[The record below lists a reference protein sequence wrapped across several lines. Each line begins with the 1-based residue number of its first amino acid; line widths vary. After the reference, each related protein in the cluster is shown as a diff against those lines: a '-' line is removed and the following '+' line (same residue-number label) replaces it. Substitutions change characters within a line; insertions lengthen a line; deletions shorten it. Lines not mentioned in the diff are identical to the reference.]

1 MKTITLALTVLVS
14 LFFANSQNTN
24 AQNYKINTEESK
36 INWVGYK
43 LGGQHAGD
51 LMLSSGT
58 LKSNDKGISGKF
70 IIDMTTINCTDLEGE
85 KKGNLEDHLAADDFF
100 DVENHS
106 KAKFKLNK
114 VSIVRPVEGSDV
126 THKVSGELSIK
137 DITHTVHFPA
147 TIVIN
152 GDDMTAKA
160 NLTIDRT
167 LWGIEYNSAG
177 NVLSSLADKVIY
189 DDIELEL
196 DLVAKLDNT
205 FMEDVKEVAEK
216 VGEGTK
222 KTAIK
227 VGEETKE
234 AAEKVGEETKE
245 VVEKVGEGTKKVIK
259 KVGDTFK
266 KDKDKKDNE

>member
-1 MKTITLALTVLVS
+1 MVS
-14 LFFANSQNTN
+14 LFFANTQTTN
-24 AQNYKINTEESK
+24 AQNYKINTDESA

-51 LMLSSGT
+51 LKLSSGV
-58 LKSNDKGISGKF
+58 LKSNDNG
-70 IIDMTTINCTDLEGE
+70 TINCTDLEGE
-85 KKGNLEDHLAADDFF
+85 MKGKLEGHLAAADFF

-126 THKVSGELSIK
+126 THKVSGELTIK
-137 DITHTVHFPA
+137 DMTHTVHFPA
-147 TIVIN
+147 TIAIN

-160 NLTIDRT
+160 SLTIDRT
-167 LWGIEYNSAG
+167 LWGVEYGSAG

-196 DLVAKLDNT
+196 NLSAKLDNT
-205 FMEDVKEVAEK
+205 FMEDVKEVADK

-222 KTAIK
+222 KTAVK

-234 AAEKVGEETKE
+234 AAEKVGEEILAVLE
-245 VVEKVGEGTKKVIK
+245 VWVLVFNQIQ
-259 KVGDTFK
+259 
-266 KDKDKKDNE
+266 